1 VTTSMLKVRG
11 DNSMVMSVASRAS
24 EAVPGSQ
31 KLGTELAIAMNLL
44 APYRR
49 IR

>member
-1 VTTSMLKVRG
+1 
-11 DNSMVMSVASRAS
+11 MSVASRAS
-24 EAVPGSQ
+24 EAVAGSQ
-31 KLGTELAIAMNLL
+31 KLGTELAVAMNLL